1 MTRNQTQR
9 LLDAQLHGGDQ
20 SLGAADADARAA
32 TSHSVWSLSSEST
45 SERRE
50 DSTSE
55 PHEEDS
61 LPEDPSSSSL
71 EDPDLD
77 VDGGQAPGGEA
88 YVPSCSW
95 SSPWWVGRACP
106 LAVGAS
112 RSPRS
117 SCPTSA
123 ALGPGVRCIPAQF
136 HSLCAHC
143 RGSGLSGGGG
153 DPDWQPFGNPDY
165 QLRMQDGEEVTP
177 PSVPRIKPWSVLEYG
192 SDITRCAQLGL
203 RALVGAKA
211 RRPRETPLP
220 YLKRTAVTTCHLFYP
235 QLPGREVR
243 HCQQFL
249 KRTPGGAMVN
259 LPNRAFTEGAMDP
272 VLDRLFLSALP
283 DLKMKGESA
292 IAFLFGG
299 LLDRRWGRT

>member
-1 MTRNQTQR
+1 MPHIGFG
-9 LLDAQLHGGDQ
+9 LLGGGGD
-20 SLGAADADARAA
+20 AD
-32 TSHSVWSLSSEST
+32 V
-45 SERRE
+45 
-50 DSTSE
+50 
-55 PHEEDS
+55 
-61 LPEDPSSSSL
+61 
-71 EDPDLD
+71 DPD
-77 VDGGQAPGGEA
+77 GQAPGGEA

-123 ALGPGVRCIPAQF
+123 ALGPGVRCFPAQF
-136 HSLCAHC
+136 HSLFAHC

-153 DPDWQPFGNPDY
+153 DPDWLPFGNPDY

-220 YLKRTAVTTCHLFYP
+220 DLNRTAVTTCHLFYA
-235 QLPGREVR
+235 QLSGRELR
-243 HCQQFL
+243 HSQKFL
-249 KRTPGGAMVN
+249 KRP
-259 LPNRAFTEGAMDP
+259 P
-272 VLDRLFLSALP
+272 
-283 DLKMKGESA
+283 
-292 IAFLFGG
+292 
-299 LLDRRWGRT
+299 